1 MSKRI
6 AILQSNYIPWR
17 GYFDLINHVDE
28 FIIYDDMQYTKRDWR
43 NRNKIKTA
51 NGLKWL
57 SIPVFVKGKFNQK
70 IKDTQIVDSSW
81 QTNHLKSIQ
90 LNYSKSKYFDLIM
103 ALIEPLYNKK
113 NYTNLSDCNYTFIKS
128 INKFLNINTKISY
141 SSDFFLEDEKNKR
154 LVSLVLQTEGNVY
167 VSGPSAKD
175 YIDLDLF
182 NKNNILIEWYN
193 YDNYKNYTQSW
204 GSFENNVTI
213 IDLLM
218 NEGPNA
224 INFLKSNIRNFQ

>member
-1 MSKRI
+1 MSKKV

-43 NRNKIKTA
+43 NRNIIKTA

-57 SIPVFVKGKFNQK
+57 SIPVSVKGKFNQK

-81 QTNHLKSIQ
+81 QINHLKSIQ
-90 LNYSKSKYFDLIM
+90 LNYSKSKYFGLIM
-103 ALIEPLYNKK
+103 ALIEPLYNNQ

-128 INKFLNINTKISY
+128 INNFLNINTKISY

-182 NKNNILIEWYN
+182 KKNNILIEWYN
-193 YDNYKNYTQSW
+193 YYNYKSYRQSW

>member
-1 MSKRI
+1 
-6 AILQSNYIPWR
+6 
-17 GYFDLINHVDE
+17 
-28 FIIYDDMQYTKRDWR
+28 
-43 NRNKIKTA
+43 
-51 NGLKWL
+51 
-57 SIPVFVKGKFNQK
+57 
-70 IKDTQIVDSSW
+70 
-81 QTNHLKSIQ
+81 
-90 LNYSKSKYFDLIM
+90 KSKYFDLIM

-175 YIDLDLF
+175 YIDLNLF
-182 NKNNILIEWYN
+182 KKNNILIEWYN

>member
-1 MSKRI
+1 MSKRV
-6 AILQSNYIPWR
+6 AISQSNYIPWR

-43 NRNKIKTA
+43 NRNIIKTA

-57 SIPVFVKGKFNQK
+57 SIPVSVKGKFNQK

-81 QTNHLKSIQ
+81 QINHLKSIQ
-90 LNYSKSKYFDLIM
+90 LNYSKSKYFGLIM
-103 ALIEPLYNKK
+103 ALIEPLYNNQ

-128 INKFLNINTKISY
+128 INNFLNINTKISY

-182 NKNNILIEWYN
+182 KKNNVLIEWYN
-193 YDNYKNYTQSW
+193 YDNYKNYRQSW